1 MCREVSINCRS
12 CCAPPPDFAG
22 MRMNIQLILLV
33 VVVALV
39 SGLGGIAI
47 WAQRPLPLKVA
58 ALILSALLIVTTYA
72 GSLELLGRP
81 KPATLEVVANVEE
94 ATVLSAKLLEGEAI
108 YLWLQLVGEIE
119 PRSYVLPWS
128 QEQAEQLQ
136 EAMREA
142 ESEGSA
148 VRMRGPLRS
157 LSTTDEPVF
166 YAQPQP
172 KLPTK
177 PSNG

>member
-1 MCREVSINCRS
+1 
-12 CCAPPPDFAG
+12 
-22 MRMNIQLILLV
+22 MNIQLILLV

-47 WAQRPLPLKVA
+47 RAHRPLPLKVA
-58 ALILSALLIVTTYA
+58 APILSALLIVTTYA

-81 KPATLEVVANVEE
+81 KPATLEVVANEEE

-108 YLWLQLVGEIE
+108 YLWLQLADEPE
-119 PRSYVLPWS
+119 PRSYVLPWN
-128 QEQAEQLQ
+128 QDQAVQLK

-142 ESEGSA
+142 ESEGGA

-157 LSTTDEPVF
+157 LPTADETVF

-172 KLPTK
+172 KLSPK
-177 PSNG
+177 PNSG

>member
-1 MCREVSINCRS
+1 
-12 CCAPPPDFAG
+12 

-33 VVVALV
+33 AVVALV

-47 WAQRPLPLKVA
+47 WAQRPLPLKVV

-81 KPATLEVVANVEE
+81 KPATLELVANVEE

-108 YLWLQLVGEIE
+108 YLWLQLVGETE

-157 LSTTDEPVF
+157 LPAADEPVF

-177 PSNG
+177 LNSG